1 MPGGPLVPD
10 GPRVTGL
17 RPRLVTSARVLL
29 DALLAASLVAV
40 WLASSPTRWLLVA
53 FIAVASRAFVS
64 SKSRST
70 VLRAT
75 VVTAVGGGIMI
86 RLNTRG
92 DISSA
97 DLFEIPLIAGLAYLF
112 AAFAS
117 WRSRVERIVLRDRER
132 LAKLI
137 DALPLATIAFDA
149 DAHVVTWN
157 RTAEALFGL
166 SAEEA
171 VGRKNPIV
179 PPGEEASSEELHQ
192 RVMHGETLRGV
203 EVERRGATGAT
214 LDLSLFSAPIDAEA
228 GPRGGFL
235 VLYDDI
241 GERKRAEQE
250 RDEAQ
255 SRYRELVEALPL
267 VTYIDNVDDHATNVY
282 TSPQVQELLGWS
294 VEDWAGN
301 TGFFEELLHP
311 DDAERV
317 MTQVA
322 HENSTREGFRAEY
335 RLRHKNGDYVW
346 VRDHSAIVEDAR
358 GELFARGFLL
368 DITKQKLLEE
378 QLLQAQK
385 LDALGQ
391 FAGGIAHDFNNLLTA
406 ISGFAELASGS
417 ARADAVLARYLDGIR
432 SAATEAADLTARLLS
447 FSRRDVLEHRMVDLN
462 ELVRAAEEL
471 LGRLV
476 RDDVTV
482 QLELAEALPPVLADE
497 TQLQQ
502 VLLNLAGNACDA
514 MRNGGTL
521 TIRTSVHDE
530 GVALSVGDTGH
541 GMSEEARR
549 RAFEPFF
556 TTKPEGEGTGLGLAV
571 AYGVVAS
578 LHGSLTIASTS
589 SEGTVITAVLPAAV
603 PTTSL
608 PARLE
613 APQPG
618 EPGTAAMHVLV
629 VEDRAVV
636 RELIRDVIDAAGFF
650 AVTASGGAE
659 ALTLATAEHFDLLL
673 TDVVMPKMSG
683 PELAHALRARF
694 AGLPVIYMS
703 GYTDDVLDAR
713 ALAEPATGFLRK
725 PFANADLV
733 AEVRK
738 LTQSRG

>member
-1 MPGGPLVPD
+1 MPSGPSLPD
-10 GPRVTGL
+10 GPWVTGL
-17 RPRLVTSARVLL
+17 RARLVAPARVLF

-53 FIAVASRAFVS
+53 FIAVACRAFVND
-64 SKSRST
+64 KSRST

-75 VVTAVGGGIMI
+75 IVTAVGGGIMI
-86 RLNTRG
+86 RLHARG
-92 DISSA
+92 DVSSA
-97 DLFEIPLIAGLAYLF
+97 DIFEIPLIAALAYLF
-112 AAFAS
+112 AGFAW
-117 WRSRVERIVLRDRER
+117 WRSRIERIVLRDHER

-171 VGRKNPIV
+171 VGRKNPII
-179 PPGEEASSEELHQ
+179 PPGQEAGSEELHQ
-192 RVMHGETLRGV
+192 RVMRGETLKGV
-203 EVERRGATGAT
+203 EVARRSATGET
-214 LDLSLFSAPIDAEA
+214 LDLSVFSAPIDAEA

-241 GERKRAEQE
+241 GERKRAERE

-282 TSPQVQELLGWS
+282 TSPQVEQLLGWS
-294 VEDWAGN
+294 VEDWTAN
-301 TGFFEELLHP
+301 TGFFEQLLHP
-311 DDAERV
+311 DDAANV
-317 MTQVA
+317 MTQVV
-322 HENSTREGFRAEY
+322 HENATREGFQAEY
-335 RLRHKNGDYVW
+335 RLRHRNGEYVW

-368 DITKQKLLEE
+368 DITRQKLLEE

-385 LDALGQ
+385 MDALGQ

-406 ISGFAELASGS
+406 ISGFAELATGS
-417 ARADAVLARYLDGIR
+417 ARDDSVLTRYLDGIR
-432 SAATEAADLTARLLS
+432 AAATEAADLTARLLS
-447 FSRRDVLEHRMVDLN
+447 FSRQDVLEHRMVDLT
-462 ELVRAAEEL
+462 ELVRRADKL
-471 LGRLV
+471 LGRLA
-476 RDDVTV
+476 RDDITV
-482 QLELAEALPPVLADE
+482 QLELAETLPPVLADE
-497 TQLQQ
+497 AQLRQ

-521 TIRTSVHDE
+521 TVSTSVHED

-541 GMSEEARR
+541 GMSDDARR

-578 LHGSLTIASTS
+578 LRGSLMITSTS
-589 SEGTVITAVLPAAV
+589 SQGTAVTAVLPAAV
-603 PTTSL
+603 APTSM
-608 PARLE
+608 PARPELRKPPE
-613 APQPG
+613 A
-618 EPGTAAMHVLV
+618 GTAAKNVLV

-636 RELIRDVIDAAGFF
+636 RELIGDVLGAAGF
-650 AVTASGGAE
+650 ATVTASGGSE

-683 PELAHALRARF
+683 PELARALRARST
-694 AGLPVIYMS
+694 GLPVIYMS
-703 GYTDDVLDAR
+703 GYTDDVLDAS

-733 AEVRK
+733 AAVRK
-738 LTQSRG
+738 LM

>member
-1 MPGGPLVPD
+1 MPSGPSLPD
-10 GPRVTGL
+10 GPWVTGL
-17 RPRLVTSARVLL
+17 RARLVASARVLF

-53 FIAVASRAFVS
+53 FIAVACRAFVND
-64 SKSRST
+64 KSRST

-75 VVTAVGGGIMI
+75 IVTAVGGGIMI
-86 RLNTRG
+86 RLHARG
-92 DISSA
+92 DVSSA
-97 DLFEIPLIAGLAYLF
+97 DIFEIPLIAALAYLF
-112 AAFAS
+112 AGFAS
-117 WRSRVERIVLRDRER
+117 WRSRIERIVLRDHER

-171 VGRKNPIV
+171 VGRKNPII
-179 PPGEEASSEELHQ
+179 PPGQEAGSEELHQ
-192 RVMHGETLRGV
+192 RVMRGETLKGV
-203 EVERRGATGAT
+203 EVARRSATGET
-214 LDLSLFSAPIDAEA
+214 LDLSVFSAPIDAEA

-241 GERKRAEQE
+241 GERKRAERE

-282 TSPQVQELLGWS
+282 TSPQVEQLLGWS
-294 VEDWAGN
+294 VEDWTAN
-301 TGFFEELLHP
+301 TGFFEQLLHP
-311 DDAERV
+311 DDAANV
-317 MTQVA
+317 MTQVV
-322 HENSTREGFRAEY
+322 HENATREGFQAEY
-335 RLRHKNGDYVW
+335 RLRHRNGEYVW

-368 DITKQKLLEE
+368 DITRQKLLEE

-385 LDALGQ
+385 MDALGQ

-406 ISGFAELASGS
+406 ISGFAELATGS
-417 ARADAVLARYLDGIR
+417 ARDDSVLTRYLDGIR
-432 SAATEAADLTARLLS
+432 AAATEAADLTARLLS
-447 FSRRDVLEHRMVDLN
+447 FSRQDVLEHRMVDLT
-462 ELVRAAEEL
+462 ELVRRADKL
-471 LGRLV
+471 LGRLA
-476 RDDVTV
+476 RDDITV
-482 QLELAEALPPVLADE
+482 QLELAEPLPPVLADE
-497 TQLQQ
+497 AQLRQ

-521 TIRTSVHDE
+521 TISTSMHED

-541 GMSEEARR
+541 GMSDDARR

-578 LHGSLTIASTS
+578 LRGSLMITSTS
-589 SEGTVITAVLPAAV
+589 SQGTAVTAVLPAAV
-603 PTTSL
+603 APTSM
-608 PARLE
+608 PARPELRKPPE
-613 APQPG
+613 A
-618 EPGTAAMHVLV
+618 GTAAKNVLV

-636 RELIRDVIDAAGFF
+636 RELIGDVLGAAGF
-650 AVTASGGAE
+650 ATVTASGGSE

-683 PELAHALRARF
+683 PELARALRARST
-694 AGLPVIYMS
+694 GLPVIYMS
-703 GYTDDVLDAR
+703 GYTDDVLDAS

-733 AEVRK
+733 AAVRK
-738 LTQSRG
+738 LT

>member
-1 MPGGPLVPD
+1 MPSGPSLPD
-10 GPRVTGL
+10 GPWVTGL
-17 RPRLVTSARVLL
+17 RARLVASARVLF

-53 FIAVASRAFVS
+53 FIAVACRAFVND
-64 SKSRST
+64 KSRST

-75 VVTAVGGGIMI
+75 IVTAVGGGIMI
-86 RLNTRG
+86 RLHARG
-92 DISSA
+92 DVSSA
-97 DLFEIPLIAGLAYLF
+97 DIFEIPLIAALAYLF
-112 AAFAS
+112 AGFAW
-117 WRSRVERIVLRDRER
+117 WRSRIERIVLRDHER

-171 VGRKNPIV
+171 VGRKNPII
-179 PPGEEASSEELHQ
+179 PPGQEAGSEELHQ
-192 RVMHGETLRGV
+192 RVMRGETLKGV
-203 EVERRGATGAT
+203 EVARRSATGET
-214 LDLSLFSAPIDAEA
+214 LDLSVFSAPIDAEA

-241 GERKRAEQE
+241 GERKRAERE

-282 TSPQVQELLGWS
+282 TSPQVEQLLGWS
-294 VEDWAGN
+294 VEDWTAN
-301 TGFFEELLHP
+301 TGFFEQLLHP
-311 DDAERV
+311 DDAANV
-317 MTQVA
+317 MTQVV
-322 HENSTREGFRAEY
+322 HENATREGFQAEY
-335 RLRHKNGDYVW
+335 RLRHRNGEYVW

-368 DITKQKLLEE
+368 DITRQKLLEE

-385 LDALGQ
+385 MDALGQ

-406 ISGFAELASGS
+406 ISGFAELATGS
-417 ARADAVLARYLDGIR
+417 ARDDSVLTRYLDGIR
-432 SAATEAADLTARLLS
+432 AAATEAADLTARLLS
-447 FSRRDVLEHRMVDLN
+447 FSRQDVLEHRMVDLT
-462 ELVRAAEEL
+462 ELVRRADKL
-471 LGRLV
+471 LGRLA
-476 RDDVTV
+476 RDDITV
-482 QLELAEALPPVLADE
+482 QLELAEPLPPVLADE
-497 TQLQQ
+497 AQLRQ

-521 TIRTSVHDE
+521 TISTSMHED

-541 GMSEEARR
+541 GMSDDARR

-578 LHGSLTIASTS
+578 LRGSLMITSTS
-589 SEGTVITAVLPAAV
+589 SQGTAVTAVLPAAV
-603 PTTSL
+603 APTSM
-608 PARLE
+608 PARPELRKPPE
-613 APQPG
+613 A
-618 EPGTAAMHVLV
+618 GTAAKNVLV

-636 RELIRDVIDAAGFF
+636 RELIGDVLGAAGF
-650 AVTASGGAE
+650 ATVTASGGSE

-683 PELAHALRARF
+683 PELARALRARST
-694 AGLPVIYMS
+694 GLPVIYMS
-703 GYTDDVLDAR
+703 GYTDDVLDAS

-733 AEVRK
+733 AAVRK
-738 LTQSRG
+738 LT

>member
-1 MPGGPLVPD
+1 MPGCPLDPD
-10 GPRVTGL
+10 GPSVTGL

-75 VVTAVGGGIMI
+75 IVTAVGGGIMI

-179 PPGEEASSEELHQ
+179 PPGEEASSEALHQ

-241 GERKRAEQE
+241 GERKRAERE

-294 VEDWAGN
+294 VEDWAGS

-335 RLRHKNGDYVW
+335 RLRHRNGDYVW

-417 ARADAVLARYLDGIR
+417 ARADDVLARYLDGIR

-447 FSRRDVLEHRMVDLN
+447 FSRRDVLAHRMVDLN

-482 QLELAEALPPVLADE
+482 QLQLAEALPPVLADE

-636 RELIRDVIDAAGFF
+636 RELIRDVLDAAGFF

-659 ALTLATAEHFDLLL
+659 ALTLAIAEHFDLLL

-703 GYTDDVLDAR
+703 GYTDDVLDAK